1 MRGKRKWVR
10 GPWGVAVAE
19 EVARALEIRRRAVP
33 AEFRD
38 ELLRV
43 PLCPVSKGMGTREE
57 DSWISTDTVDRQGDV
72 VLPVGMDDRAFA
84 LNPVVTWQHAYDQP
98 AVGRSVWRRLARRGA
113 GQGIIA
119 RTRYPPLPAGWPVC
133 QPWLPDTAWNLLS
146 QGLLTGKSI
155 GFVALKARSPTR
167 EELRV
172 RPDWAGARR
181 VITDWLLVEYACVTL
196 PANPETL
203 LAEPSTVEDLAGAGQ
218 RLGDL
223 LAGQPDAIP

>member
-1 MRGKRKWVR
+1 MRMKRRWVN
-10 GPWGVAVAE
+10 GPWGVPMAE
-19 EVARALEIRRRAVP
+19 EVARSLEIRRRAVP

-43 PLCPVSKGMGTREE
+43 PLCPAAKGSGDREE

-72 VLPVGMDDRAFA
+72 VLPAGMDDRAFS

-113 GQGIIA
+113 GQGIVA
-119 RTRYPPLPAGWPVC
+119 RTRYPPAPPGWPPC
-133 QPWLPDTAWNLLS
+133 QPWLPDTAWSLITR
-146 QGLLTGKSI
+146 GLLAGKSI
-155 GFVALKARSPTR
+155 GFVALRARSPTR
-167 EELRV
+167 EELRA

-203 LAEPSTVEDLAGAGQ
+203 LAESSTVEDLAGAGQ
-218 RLGDL
+218 RLGEL
-223 LAGQPDAIP
+223 LAGRPDAQP